1 MMYFRQFPLA
11 GNTYKRKEMKKS
23 LIWLLTI
30 VMAITFGALLYFQ
43 IMYLENMVK
52 MRDAQFSESVMRSLS
67 ATSSFLERR
76 ETLHFLEADIN
87 VIESSLYDDYGK
99 DGTTENLK
107 YSVESPDGT
116 VTNYTLS
123 TQIDQSKT
131 DPTKI
136 KNLTRLNDRE
146 RFGYLNGMQNVESRY
161 RDMQEIIRSQYIYQK
176 RLLDDVI
183 LTILTDAGSRP
194 VIERA
199 DSTVIKNFLTSE
211 LANNGLTVPFVFA
224 ITNTR
229 NAILYATDGYDFNA
243 TRGVYSQTLFPNT
256 DNQYV
261 LNVEFPTK
269 RNYIFSSVRFI
280 IPTLAFTLILLV
292 VFLYTIIV
300 AFRQKK
306 LTEIKTDFI
315 NNMTHEL
322 KTPISTISLAG
333 QMLSD
338 DSVRKSPSSIKHLS
352 EVITDESKRLRF
364 QVEKVLQMSVLD
376 NSTSALKFS
385 NVDANSI
392 ISNVV
397 NTFKIKVEKYG
408 GSIECVL
415 GANDSIIYVDE
426 MQFTNIIYN
435 LLDNAVK
442 YMREDV
448 EPELKI
454 TTLDRDERHL
464 EIRVADNGIGI
475 KKDDLK
481 RIFDKFYRVSTGNR
495 HDVKG
500 FGLGLAY
507 VKKMVTIFQGHI
519 NVESEIGKGTTFIIG
534 LPLSQHTGDSVETE
548 INF

>member
-1 MMYFRQFPLA
+1 MYFRQFPLA

>member
-1 MMYFRQFPLA
+1 MYFRQFPLA

-306 LTEIKTDFI
+306 LTEIKTGFI